1 MNENKKKFLLNILDI
16 VANVVFIFILVLI
29 IQRWIVAPFDVS
41 GSSMCNTLNY
51 LEEKCVGGKGEKI
64 IINEALY
71 LFNDPERGDIVVFKA
86 TEQEEKFLI
95 KRVIGLPGDKIEI
108 KDGEIHLTPAG
119 ENSSYILDE
128 PYLNQENIHRTQEHI
143 PGINTFEVPEDSYFL
158 LGDNRKASTDSR
170 SCFASTLNANCKL
183 HPEEAFIQKS
193 EIRGKA
199 WVVWWPFNSM
209 RTIKHQEYSKSLEE
223 K

>member
-1 MNENKKKFLLNILDI
+1 MEENKKKLLLNILDVI
-16 VANVVFIFILVLI
+16 ANVVFIFILVLV

-51 LEEKCVGGKGEKI
+51 VDEQCLGGKGEKI
-64 IINEALY
+64 LINEAVY
-71 LFNDPERGDIVVFKA
+71 LFNEPERGDIVVFQAK
-86 TEQEEKFLI
+86 EQEDKFLI

-119 ENSSYILDE
+119 STTSQILNE
-128 PYLNQENIHRTQEHI
+128 PYLNAENIHRTQEHI
-143 PGINTFEVPEDSYFL
+143 PGINTFEVPENQYFL

-170 SCFASTLNANCKL
+170 SCFANTLNTICKL
-183 HPEEAFIQKS
+183 HPEESFIS
-193 EIRGKA
+193 REAIRGKA
-199 WVVWWPFNSM
+199 WVVWWPIGSM
-209 RTIKHQEYSKSLEE
+209 RTISHQEYSESLAE